1 MAESSGSSEFLLGI
15 EEYLKYLGFDRMAQT
30 VHNLSRTIEL
40 ENSKEETIKVF
51 LQDFGGGIDNVDVA
65 DIMHNAVKANGVE
78 DFRLALLHYL
88 GKVVI
93 QNQDL
98 KDYVFATI
106 KSEDKL
112 SLQIHSLK
120 FIGKKVDD
128 QELKDFIFAVL
139 KATSNDDTIFKALL
153 QYIGKVSKIAEDEN
167 VKDLIFSLTKASS
180 SEIVLK
186 ALLQYIGKV
195 SKIAEDEN
203 VKDLIFS
210 LTKASSSEIIFKSL
224 LKYIGKLEQIEQN
237 EKDLI
242 FAIIKT
248 NDFYSIFRSL
258 LNYLGK
264 TEVSK
269 EEKDLIYSIMKATN
283 KEGVLKSVLQYIG
296 KVETEFLSWLSFNIK
311 KIDSVPQ
318 SYCILLDFIT
328 KHESLTVYQ
337 ADLIHGFIKSE
348 DSMIIY
354 KSLLQYLGKV
364 MEKDYNSMSLLSL
377 TISRT
382 LDSPEFRD
390 EFVRGYLTML
400 DRQFLEDKI
409 FRGINNYIKNSYKRE
424 PLNDAFSRSQIKSK
438 IWLVEEL
445 AKIQSHYKNVVIM
458 AGWFGQLKT
467 FFEKHLT
474 YSKMRN
480 IELDRFACEVSDYIF
495 NLTNLENYKV
505 KSVNANINS
514 LTLHQ
519 NGYEWEV
526 ENFKDNSKYTE
537 KYLPDLIVN
546 TSAEHMT
553 EEWFNQIRF
562 KELEHSPIVAVQSNN
577 LFDIDE
583 HINCVYSIDH
593 MKKKFP
599 MKEIL
604 YEGELQLKG
613 YKRVM
618 LIGRP

>member
-139 KATSNDDTIFKALL
+139 KATSNDDTIF
-153 QYIGKVSKIAEDEN
+153 
-167 VKDLIFSLTKASS
+167 
-180 SEIVLK
+180 K